1 MPELPESTRNPRPLA
16 FTKRALAYFVVWVVL
31 LGDLGA
37 GDAAVGI
44 IVALAAASLGVALRP
59 PRGGALRIGS
69 LAMLLASFLRDS
81 LVAGIDVARRAFSPA
96 MPLRTGFVTFR
107 VMAPPG
113 DDRSL
118 FTGLTSLMPGSVPAG
133 VDASGDVIFHCLD
146 TDQPVT
152 EQLAAYEQRL
162 ADALRSPRAPR
173 SAA

>member
-1 MPELPESTRNPRPLA
+1 MPRPDRNPRPLA
-16 FTKRALAYFVVWVVL
+16 FTKRALAYFLVWVVL
-31 LGDLGA
+31 LGDVSV

-44 IVALAAASLGVALRP
+44 LVALAAASLGIALQP
-59 PRGGALRIGS
+59 PRDGALRIGS

-107 VMAPPG
+107 VAAPPG

-162 ADALRSPRAPR
+162 ADALGSPRAPR

>member
-16 FTKRALAYFVVWVVL
+16 FTKRALVYFVVWVVL
-31 LGDLGA
+31 LGDLGVA
-37 GDAAVGI
+37 EIAVGI
-44 IVALAAASLGVALRP
+44 AVALAAGWLSVVLRP
-59 PRGGALRIGS
+59 PREGRLRIGA
-69 LAMLLASFLRDS
+69 LAGLCARFLRDS
-81 LVAGIDVARRAFSPA
+81 LVAGVDVARRAFSPA

-107 VMAPPG
+107 VAAPPG

-146 TDQPVT
+146 TEQPVAA
-152 EQLAAYEQRL
+152 QLSAYESRL
-162 ADALRSPRAPR
+162 AEALGSPRVPG